1 MRQKALHIPTSVVIG
16 KDSIDIHI
24 SISIDD
30 FLRDAVTEP
39 SVKGRKRKLNTE
51 NERLLKALINTGSV
65 EPADLAD
72 AFGLSR
78 TTFWRY
84 RKRFKSNQ
92 SGELTR

>member
-1 MRQKALHIPTSVVIG
+1 MRQIKIPASVVIG
-16 KDSIDIHI
+16 KNSIDLKI

-30 FLRDAVTEP
+30 LLRDAVTEP
-39 SVKGRKRKLNTE
+39 SVKGRKRMLNTE

-78 TTFWRY
+78 TTLWRY
-84 RKRFKSNQ
+84 RKRFERNQ
-92 SGELTR
+92 SGGLAR